1 MSARKLSSHVV
12 TDPHPAAAHVTV
24 HARETRLNLSSNSV
38 VIHKGGIEF
47 RSLTPFAQWKE
58 MTVTLKANPDG
69 RKLHCHGVVV
79 ACTGNR
85 HTGYH
90 VSMIFTSLT
99 RHAQAQ
105 LTELSRAVI

>member
-1 MSARKLSSHVV
+1 MSARKLSNHIDSELRSN
-12 TDPHPAAAHVTV
+12 TAHVTV
-24 HARETRLNLSSNSV
+24 HARQKRLTLSPNSL

-58 MTVTLKANPDG
+58 MTVTLQTAPDG

-79 ACTGNR
+79 GCSGNR
-85 HTGYH
+85 HMGYH
-90 VSMIFTSLT
+90 ISMIFTSLT

-105 LTELSRAVI
+105 LTELWQASL